1 MESLFS
7 GNLSLI
13 IFFPLLGIPII
24 LFLSYLYEDSEES
37 MKIGALVVTLIE
49 FLISIPLFTN
59 FETGSAA
66 MQFVQKIPWIESLG
80 ISYHVGLDGISLFL
94 VLLTTFIMPITLL
107 GSWRSIHKGMRG
119 FLILMLVLQTALI
132 GTFVALDMI
141 LFFIFWEAVLIPMY
155 FIIGI
160 WGTERRIYAAIK
172 FFLYTAFGSALMLI
186 AILFL
191 FYLHIEQFGVAS
203 MDVEDFY
210 KLSIP
215 FDGILSPQGLAFLAF
230 FLAFAIKV
238 PMFPFHTWLP
248 DAHVEAPTAGS
259 VILAG
264 VLLKMGTYGFL
275 RFLMP
280 FFPDAFMAYLPVLI
294 AIAII
299 GIIYG
304 AMVAFAQKDLKKLVA
319 YSSVSHLG
327 LVMLGIF
334 VLNIQGMQGGIYQM
348 INHGI
353 STGALFILV
362 GMVYDRR
369 HTKKIEEFGGIAKV
383 MPIFAAFFMLATLA
397 SIGLPLLNGFVGEF
411 LILLGAFEFNWVYS
425 ALGATG
431 IILGAI
437 YMLWAYQ
444 RVFLGPLNKAANK
457 ALQDINLREIIVI
470 LPLAIMMFVM
480 GIYPKPFLD
489 KIEPSVEALLNSK
502 FSVMA
507 PKSKHSDDQ
516 NPDDGF
522 RLVFPE

>member
-1 MESLFS
+1 
-7 GNLSLI
+7 
-13 IFFPLLGIPII
+13 
-24 LFLSYLYEDSEES
+24 
-37 MKIGALVVTLIE
+37 
-49 FLISIPLFTN
+49 
-59 FETGSAA
+59 
-66 MQFVQKIPWIESLG
+66 
-80 ISYHVGLDGISLFL
+80 
-94 VLLTTFIMPITLL
+94 
-107 GSWRSIHKGMRG
+107 
-119 FLILMLVLQTALI
+119 
-132 GTFVALDMI
+132 
-141 LFFIFWEAVLIPMY
+141 
-155 FIIGI
+155 
-160 WGTERRIYAAIK
+160 
-172 FFLYTAFGSALMLI
+172 
-186 AILFL
+186 
-191 FYLHIEQFGVAS
+191 
-203 MDVEDFY
+203 
-210 KLSIP
+210 
-215 FDGILSPQGLAFLAF
+215 
-230 FLAFAIKV
+230 
-238 PMFPFHTWLP
+238 
-248 DAHVEAPTAGS
+248 
-259 VILAG
+259 
-264 VLLKMGTYGFL
+264 
-275 RFLMP
+275 
-280 FFPDAFMAYLPVLI
+280 
-294 AIAII
+294 
-299 GIIYG
+299 
-304 AMVAFAQKDLKKLVA
+304 
-319 YSSVSHLG
+319 
-327 LVMLGIF
+327 
-334 VLNIQGMQGGIYQM
+334 M

-444 RVFLGPLNKAANK
+444 RVFFGPLNKAANK

-507 PKSKHSDDQ
+507 PKSKPSDDQ